1 MAKLRVMRAVAALLH
16 VAGFKDSKV
25 DKPGLVLRTT
35 KAVLLA
41 ALVAASVASAFVGA
55 KAADS
60 FVNM

>member
-1 MAKLRVMRAVAALLH
+1 MWQV
-16 VAGFKDSKV
+16 SKV
-25 DKPGLVLRTT
+25 DKHGLVLRTT